1 MLIITQNF
9 KWQNNLF
16 NFDYDDDN
24 DDDDD
29 DDVNDDNDDDGP
41 IFLIDYNDHEI

>member
-16 NFDYDDDN
+16 NF
-24 DDDDD
+24 DDDD

>member
-16 NFDYDDDN
+16 NF

>member
-16 NFDYDDDN
+16 NFD